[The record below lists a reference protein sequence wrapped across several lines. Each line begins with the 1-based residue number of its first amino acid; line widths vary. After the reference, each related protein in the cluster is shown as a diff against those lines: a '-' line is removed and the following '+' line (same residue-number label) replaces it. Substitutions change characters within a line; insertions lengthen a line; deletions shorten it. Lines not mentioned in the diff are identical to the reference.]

1 MRSDNTQQQQTI
13 THTDMLHKIRQTFL
27 KGLAVVLTII
37 TAPVGM
43 LALLM
48 ATIIDILQE
57 IAEE

>member
-1 MRSDNTQQQQTI
+1 
-13 THTDMLHKIRQTFL
+13 MLHKIRQTFL